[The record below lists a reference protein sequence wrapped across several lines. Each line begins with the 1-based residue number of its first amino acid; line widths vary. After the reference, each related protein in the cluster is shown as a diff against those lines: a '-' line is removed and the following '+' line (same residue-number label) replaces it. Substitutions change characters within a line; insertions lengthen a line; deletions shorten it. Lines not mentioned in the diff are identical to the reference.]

1 MSDDPVPETVDM
13 AAAMRRWELRAS
25 PLTITRLSS
34 DRDDLAPDPPNAPED
49 AFHIITQLRDFRLH
63 RLWRGESLVFEG
75 GHPKSALAITDL
87 REEWRCHHLSPFDNV
102 RFKIPFQHVRAF
114 SAELSRP
121 ELSGFKCRPGTLDAV
136 MLGLA
141 QALLPALEQP
151 QQASRLFLEQ
161 VGLAILTHLTQTYG
175 GVYFP
180 VDRKGTLAPWQEKR
194 ALELLAARL
203 DGGVSIAE
211 LAECCDL
218 SRSYFVSAFKASFGQ
233 TPARWLNE
241 YRVACAK
248 ELLSGDLPIAEI
260 AIGCG
265 FADQSHLTKVFAAV
279 TGETPARFRRERRSS
294 KI

>member
-1 MSDDPVPETVDM
+1 MNHELAPDSVDT
-13 AAAMRRWELRAS
+13 APLLRRSVLHVS

-34 DRDDLAPDPPNAPED
+34 DRDDLVPDPPNAPEE
-49 AFHIITQLRDFRLH
+49 AFHIVTQLRDFRLH
-63 RLWRGESLVFEG
+63 RLWRGASLVFEG
-75 GHPKSALAITDL
+75 GHPKGALAITDL
-87 REEWRCHHLSPFDNV
+87 REEWRCQHLSPFDNV
-102 RFKIPFQHVRAF
+102 RFKIPFRHVHEFA
-114 SAELSRP
+114 AELNRP
-121 ELSGFKCRPGTLDAV
+121 ELSGFKCQPGTRDAV
-136 MLGLA
+136 MLGLS
-141 QALLPALEQP
+141 QALLPALERP

-180 VDRKGTLAPWQEKR
+180 VDRKGTLAPWQEKC

-203 DGGVSIAE
+203 DGGVSVAE
-211 LAECCDL
+211 LAECCGL
-218 SRSYFVSAFKASFGQ
+218 SRSYFISAFKASFGR

-241 YRVACAK
+241 YRVVCAK

-260 AIGCG
+260 AISCG
-265 FADQSHLTKVFAAV
+265 FADQSHLTKVFAAM